1 MIRISIKEKVQA
13 KLADDL
19 IGEEDSVML
28 EAQDVLDMKVV
39 IKGEM
44 ELSNNNLGAI

>member
-1 MIRISIKEKVQA
+1 
-13 KLADDL
+13 
-19 IGEEDSVML
+19 ML

-44 ELSNNNLGAI
+44 ELSNTNLGAIQELTNAYIHQTLMEM